1 MLLGETFLKPRD
13 KFYMLGY
20 SIYRTDR
27 PDSHGGGTAIL
38 IKNHI
43 KHVPLPNVKLRNLEA
58 TRARIS
64 TSHGPLD
71 ICAAYLPPS
80 KDIIDED
87 FDRIFGTNNSTVLMG
102 DLNAKHPSWNA
113 KVTNSKGLALQQLAQ
128 DGGFL
133 VLGPD
138 EPTHIHAPTGTT
150 DVLDVAVLKNTTASV
165 SIEVL
170 HDLYSDHLPIRIF
183 LDYSIHHSDDQIAKT
198 NWGNYSKNIKIRPIT
213 INVAKDIDAMTVQLQ
228 EDMLTAIAEN
238 TTQLD
243 AKKLQNR
250 KLPEAIKIK
259 LVRKKALTKEYKRTL
274 HPDIKRE
281 LNRVTHE
288 IKEDLREQLN
298 FEWDTKVERLNTE
311 DLSLWKMTKTL
322 TNPRRRSNIPP
333 LTTSGGQAITPKE
346 KAEAF
351 ANTLSDTFK
360 PNPSNVELQH
370 LHCHIDDKCRTATFT
385 GEETV
390 PATKCEIEAL
400 VKNLKRKKSTGHDGI
415 TSEAIKNLP
424 SEGMAAITDIISAIL
439 KLSHFP
445 DTWKEAKVIMIRKPG
460 KPSNDTN
467 HQQNSGKGNTEQIER
482 SHGGTWNNTTPSA
495 WLQRRALNH
504 SPAC

>member
-27 PDSHGGGTAIL
+27 PDNQGGGTAIL

-80 KDIIDED
+80 KDIIEED
-87 FDRIFGTNNSTVLMG
+87 FDQIFGTNNSTVLMG

-113 KVTNSKGLALQQLAQ
+113 KVINSKGLALQQLVQ
-128 DGGFL
+128 DGGCL

-150 DVLDVAVLKNTTASV
+150 DVLDVAVLNNTTASV

-213 INVAKDIDAMTVQLQ
+213 INVAKDIDAMTV
-228 EDMLTAIAEN
+228 
-238 TTQLD
+238 
-243 AKKLQNR
+243 
-250 KLPEAIKIK
+250 
-259 LVRKKALTKEYKRTL
+259 
-274 HPDIKRE
+274 
-281 LNRVTHE
+281 
-288 IKEDLREQLN
+288 
-298 FEWDTKVERLNTE
+298 
-311 DLSLWKMTKTL
+311 
-322 TNPRRRSNIPP
+322 
-333 LTTSGGQAITPKE
+333 
-346 KAEAF
+346 
-351 ANTLSDTFK
+351 
-360 PNPSNVELQH
+360 
-370 LHCHIDDKCRTATFT
+370 
-385 GEETV
+385 
-390 PATKCEIEAL
+390 
-400 VKNLKRKKSTGHDGI
+400 
-415 TSEAIKNLP
+415 
-424 SEGMAAITDIISAIL
+424 
-439 KLSHFP
+439 
-445 DTWKEAKVIMIRKPG
+445 
-460 KPSNDTN
+460 
-467 HQQNSGKGNTEQIER
+467 
-482 SHGGTWNNTTPSA
+482 
-495 WLQRRALNH
+495 
-504 SPAC
+504 